1 MNDRE
6 GERGREGG
14 GGGGRLELDIA
25 ETDKTCLQGVDDTH
39 TQISLDSKII
49 RRHFHKGV
57 ESTGDWRVQG
67 TEGEYWGL
75 KESTGD

>member
-6 GERGREGG
+6 GERGREG

-49 RRHFHKGV
+49 RRHFHKG
-57 ESTGDWRVQG
+57 
-67 TEGEYWGL
+67 EYRGL

>member
-49 RRHFHKGV
+49 RRHFHKWRVQG
-57 ESTGDWRVQG
+57 TGEYRNWRVQG
-67 TEGEYWGL
+67 TEGE
-75 KESTGD
+75 